1 MKVLIVDDDVDMA
14 ELLRTVCQS
23 DGHEATAC
31 SSSRDATEHLASR
44 PVDLLITDIAMAPPD
59 GLELVRTARSMQ
71 PDLMAIAVTGYWGRY
86 TLPEVLAT
94 GALDLM
100 FKPFRVEELRARL
113 AMASERRRMAMEEK
127 GRSKRIA
134 FSMER
139 VRVLLIDAS
148 AEDASSLRSALADR
162 DAGFFEVTHV
172 PTLGEAMGHLGREG
186 VDIVLLDLDLEMTGR
201 SDLGTVERVHAA
213 APGVPVVV
221 LTAHQSDRAAAA
233 RAIQAGA
240 QDYVV
245 KGRMDEH
252 PLQRVLLHAIE
263 RQRLLADSESIRQQ
277 QQQLREE
284 LVLHEL
290 QLKDEFMSH
299 VSHELRSPL
308 TAVQQFATILM
319 DELAGPLTAGQRDA
333 LRVILRNVHQLEA
346 MIDDLLETTRMQ
358 TGKLS
363 IELQSVLPSEVV
375 ADAIDTLRAPA
386 QVKEIHLAFD
396 VDDDLPT
403 AYADPVRTRQILI
416 NLIGNAVKFTSPGGS
431 VTVRAG
437 FDNDPS
443 YLRFEVADTGPG
455 LSAEHAERIF
465 ERLYQVKGAAQAGR
479 KGLGLGLFICRELVN
494 RQGGKIWVTSEPG
507 KGSSFC
513 FTLPVFGPHT
523 PLTTRDHMIKR
534 DLLARVQGP
543 DGPITS
549 VSQGGTHG
557 QEENSHH

>member
-14 ELLRTVCQS
+14 ELLKAVCES

-31 SSSRDATEHLASR
+31 SSSRAATEELANR

-59 GLELVRTARSMQ
+59 GLELVRTARAMQ
-71 PDLMAIAVTGYWGRY
+71 PDLVAIAVTGYWGRY

-113 AMASERRRMAMEEK
+113 AMASERRRVALEEK
-127 GRSKRIA
+127 DRVRRRA
-134 FSMER
+134 FSMAR
-139 VRVLLIDAS
+139 VRVLLAG
-148 AEDASSLRSALADR
+148 AGVEDAANVRSALAGPE
-162 DAGFFEVTHV
+162 AGLFEVTHV
-172 PTLGEAMGHLGREG
+172 STLDAAMGCLEREG
-186 VDIVLLDLDLEMTGR
+186 ADIILLDLGLETGDR
-201 SDLGTVERVHAA
+201 SGLGTIERFHGA
-213 APGVPVVV
+213 APGTPVVV
-221 LTAHQSDRAAAA
+221 LTQGGAEQATDA
-233 RAIQAGA
+233 RVFQAGA

-245 KGRMDEH
+245 KGRLNEH

-263 RQRLLADSESIRQQ
+263 RQRLLAESESNRQQ

-290 QLKDEFMSH
+290 RLKDEFMSH

-308 TAVQQFATILM
+308 TAVRQFAGILI
-319 DELAGPLTAGQRDA
+319 DELAGPVTAEQRDA
-333 LRVILRNVHQLEA
+333 LRVIVRNVHQLEA
-346 MIDDLLETTRMQ
+346 MIEDLLEATRMQ

-375 ADAIDTLRAPA
+375 ADAIDTLRVPA
-386 QVKEIHLAFD
+386 QEKDVRLITQ

-416 NLIGNAVKFTSPGGS
+416 NLIGNAVKFVRSGGS
-431 VTVRAG
+431 ITVRVVL
-437 FDNDPS
+437 DNDPS
-443 YLRFEVADTGPG
+443 YLRFEVEDTGPG
-455 LSAEHAERIF
+455 LSPEHTERIF

-479 KGLGLGLFICRELVN
+479 RGLGLGLFICKELVN
-494 RQGGKIWVTSEPG
+494 RQGGRIWVTSELG
-507 KGSSFC
+507 RGSSFR

-543 DGPITS
+543 DGPITTG
-549 VSQGGTHG
+549 VQRR
-557 QEENSHH
+557 E